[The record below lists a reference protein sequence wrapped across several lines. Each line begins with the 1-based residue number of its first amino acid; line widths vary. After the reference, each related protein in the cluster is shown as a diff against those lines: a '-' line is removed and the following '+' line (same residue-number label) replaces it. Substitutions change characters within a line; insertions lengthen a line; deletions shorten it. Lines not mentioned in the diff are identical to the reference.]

1 MDYASTS
8 SDPWY
13 EKAGLQDGVS
23 PPVKGSCPES
33 GKQTGTPEFTPVVYD
48 TTPTVG
54 QRVPH
59 MASAVSQAVRNAATA
74 VEDMQVSY
82 ASCSPTPMAEIAS
95 PKAPIRPRERQPT
108 VDDDGFRRYH
118 QADVLLR
125 GLSRMREKW
134 WTGTA
139 QAEVDGQRVVVKRY
153 EGSREGALERWK
165 SDVEVL
171 RRYGNGDMV
180 RMLGYSQDSCTTPFI
195 VLAGG
200 QLRLPEGL
208 SD

>member
-1 MDYASTS
+1 MSLVFICIPDS
-8 SDPWY
+8 SS
-13 EKAGLQDGVS
+13 K
-23 PPVKGSCPES
+23 SCPES

-108 VDDDGFRRYH
+108 VDDDGVCFPFQSGDDNQLTSPAQFRRYH

-153 EGSREGALERWK
+153 EGSREGALEVRTTL
-165 SDVEVL
+165 SFGVL
-171 RRYGNGDMV
+171 RIHHQEAMEERCGSSSALWVSTGV
-180 RMLGYSQDSCTTPFI
+180 
-195 VLAGG
+195 
-200 QLRLPEGL
+200 
-208 SD
+208 